1 MAGALSY
8 NLALVER
15 ATIEAALAE
24 AGSLATAAQL
34 LGVTRHSLRRRL
46 QKYGLQWEPR
56 GGRLVPVSRAV
67 G

>member
-1 MAGALSY
+1 MAVALSY

-15 ATIEAALAE
+15 ETIEAALAE
-24 AGSLATAAQL
+24 AGSLVMAAQL

-56 GGRLVPVSRAV
+56 GGRLVPTSGR
-67 G
+67 